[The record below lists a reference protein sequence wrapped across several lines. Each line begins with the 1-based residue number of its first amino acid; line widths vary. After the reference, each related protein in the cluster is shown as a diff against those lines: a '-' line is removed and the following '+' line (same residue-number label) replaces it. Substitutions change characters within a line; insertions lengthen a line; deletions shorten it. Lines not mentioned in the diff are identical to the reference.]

1 MPPAV
6 PTVDTV
12 TEILISLSEDEVNR
26 KEVDV
31 ARSENFS
38 TFGWN
43 VRASEACLRTINPI
57 RKITDS
63 LKPDPLSTKKLIS
76 LGAGDPTVY
85 GHLKAP
91 DCARESIVDA
101 VSGGRAN
108 GYAHSLGNADCR
120 K

>member
-6 PTVDTV
+6 PTDDIETGN
-12 TEILISLSEDEVNR
+12 VNSHSGAIR

-31 ARSENFS
+31 ACAENPS
-38 TFGWN
+38 TIQSGWN
-43 VRASEACLRTINPI
+43 VRASEACLRTVNPI

-108 GYAHSLGNADCR
+108 GYAHSLGIADCR